1 MMQDV
6 LDMLSTKILEG
17 WTVLD
22 EQVRIFPSSSS
33 ITFSTRTQNKIQCP
47 MHRDDDISVPLL
59 MREQRLYCGMCN
71 MYCIREK
78 DFDETKH
85 RMWSGEKNE
94 TPSPPRPPLSSTTT
108 LSSETKKYHY
118 YSPPK
123 PSNSPTVDNVMAL
136 MTELRHQH
144 ITKGQI
150 YNFMDEY
157 RNDRVTLREFKR
169 GLEQIG
175 ITTTHREAL
184 KMFHDIDKNRDG
196 RISWREFE
204 DAYMSSLDENVR
216 LSL

>member
-1 MMQDV
+1 
-6 LDMLSTKILEG
+6 
-17 WTVLD
+17 
-22 EQVRIFPSSSS
+22 
-33 ITFSTRTQNKIQCP
+33 

-108 LSSETKKYHY
+108 TLSSETKKYHY

-123 PSNSPTVDNVMAL
+123 PSNSPTVDNVKAL